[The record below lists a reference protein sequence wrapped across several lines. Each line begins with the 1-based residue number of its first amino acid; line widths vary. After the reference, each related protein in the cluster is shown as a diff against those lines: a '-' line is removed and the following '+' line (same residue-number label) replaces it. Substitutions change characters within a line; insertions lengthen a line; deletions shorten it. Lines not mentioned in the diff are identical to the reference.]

1 MRRCRR
7 NTRPSRTSE
16 ASEPSPL
23 SLLAGQILNGIATG
37 MLYALMGLGLSLI
50 TGILN
55 IPNFAH
61 GALFA
66 VGAYLLVTA
75 VNVLGNFWI
84 GLVVAPL
91 GVALL
96 GLAIEYAGIR
106 RLYAAGHD
114 YQLLFTFGLSLI
126 LAEGI
131 ILVWGPVGISHLP
144 PEILRGGVDLGFTF
158 YPKYRLFVMAAAGLL
173 VFLTWLF
180 LEKTRYGAIMRAGIE
195 NKEMVSLL
203 GIDIHRLF
211 TAAFALGAYLAG
223 IAGALTAP
231 IRGLSPGMG
240 VDMLG
245 IAFVVVALG
254 GLGNLLG
261 AIGAGLLIGVA
272 QAVAAAYVA
281 GWLLK
286 HYGIDVFLA
295 LGAGVFVGAASAAAV
310 GYLCVQRSGLYFI
323 MLTFALNQLFYF
335 VAYQWTSVTGGED
348 GMPGIPRPA
357 FLGIDFNDPFAYYVF
372 VSALFIVS
380 LWIMRRI
387 VASPLGKILQ
397 AIREHE
403 VRAEAVGYDVARFK
417 LAAFV
422 IGGAFSGAA
431 GVLYAMLFGIV
442 PLEAIGFVTSG
453 NVVFATLI
461 GGSGSLY
468 GPIIGSFV
476 FIWLSESV
484 STLWARWPLLLGVAF
499 VIVVLFFRGEIGRAS
514 CREGVVSAGGGG

>member
-1 MRRCRR
+1 
-7 NTRPSRTSE
+7 
-16 ASEPSPL
+16 
-23 SLLAGQILNGIATG
+23 

-50 TGILN
+50 TGVLN

-75 VNVLGNFWI
+75 VDVLGNFWV
-84 GLVVAPL
+84 GLAVAPL

-114 YQLLFTFGLSLI
+114 YQLLFTFGLPLI

-131 ILVWGPVGISHLP
+131 ILVWGPVGISPLP

-158 YPKYRLFVMAAAGLL
+158 YPKYRLFVMVAAGLL

-203 GIDIHRLF
+203 GIDIHLLF
-211 TAAFALGAYLAG
+211 TVAFALGAWLAG

-261 AIGAGLLIGVA
+261 AIAAGLLIGVA
-272 QAVAAAYVA
+272 QAGVA
-281 GWLLK
+281 G
-286 HYGIDVFLA
+286 FLTPGPPGVIFPR
-295 LGAGVFVGAASAAAV
+295 LGAGFLGRA
-310 GYLCVQRSGLYFI
+310 
-323 MLTFALNQLFYF
+323 
-335 VAYQWTSVTGGED
+335 
-348 GMPGIPRPA
+348 PGPFRLPGKKKTTLLLRPA
-357 FLGIDFNDPFAYYVF
+357 
-372 VSALFIVS
+372 
-380 LWIMRRI
+380 
-387 VASPLGKILQ
+387 PL
-397 AIREHE
+397 
-403 VRAEAVGYDVARFK
+403 
-417 LAAFV
+417 
-422 IGGAFSGAA
+422 
-431 GVLYAMLFGIV
+431 
-442 PLEAIGFVTSG
+442 
-453 NVVFATLI
+453 
-461 GGSGSLY
+461 
-468 GPIIGSFV
+468 
-476 FIWLSESV
+476 
-484 STLWARWPLLLGVAF
+484 
-499 VIVVLFFRGEIGRAS
+499 
-514 CREGVVSAGGGG
+514 